1 MQKIVEYY
9 STSEAG
15 RLRAQ
20 EIRALLSR
28 KIPPNHQGQVS
39 KCILKFEALIDEH
52 NAIVG
57 VDEMIDSA
65 SKYEKMRD
73 HVSNIDGFS
82 VVEDVMSVSK
92 VTSPDEKINLYRS
105 KALQIDSLFS
115 KMTAKSNER
124 LRGSAPRPN
133 LQANVAESV
142 FGESPSSINDDAI
155 VPDSNSENPCQ
166 DDDDVRS
173 NLLNA
178 FVTQT
183 YQKNRGRRDQPE
195 GLIRPRSFHRRN
207 TRNCQKKASVCG
219 TSSPRKIGH

>member
-142 FGESPSSINDDAI
+142 FGESS
-155 VPDSNSENPCQ
+155 VNSCQ
-166 DDDDVRS
+166 DDEDVRS